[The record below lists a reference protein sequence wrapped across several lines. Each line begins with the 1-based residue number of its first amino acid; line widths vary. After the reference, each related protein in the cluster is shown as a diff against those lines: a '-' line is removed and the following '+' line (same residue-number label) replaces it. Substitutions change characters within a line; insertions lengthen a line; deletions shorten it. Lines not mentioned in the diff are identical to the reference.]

1 MRKRRSC
8 SRPARG
14 AFGSVAERR
23 IGKYE
28 PVMRF
33 EPTGTLR
40 ALPERAKEI
49 AAALQSPYVSIATK
63 YADIMTRISSEFDFT
78 PARRMTGYGI
88 GLGHKHG
95 CVPPSRPRPT
105 ATQPIPVATQPIP
118 VNEMIRSPSAAADTS
133 SGRTRLFFH
142 RAKSRMQFFT
152 FSTAISSSSSFPS
165 RAKKRSS
172 LF

>member
-1 MRKRRSC
+1 MRYQWGDEARRGMETRKRV
-8 SRPARG
+8 G
-14 AFGSVAERR
+14 E
-23 IGKYE
+23 
-28 PVMRF
+28 
-33 EPTGTLR
+33 
-40 ALPERAKEI
+40 ERAKEI

-95 CVPPSRPRPT
+95 CVPPFRPRPT

-165 RAKKRSS
+165 RAEKRSS